1 MLLVQFLAL
10 PTRTSDVF
18 NNILD
23 FLSLSSHT
31 LKHCCSGSTGYILLC
46 NIAVDERPN
55 ADVGNR
61 TKRRLNYF
69 FAFTI
74 LYAVI
79 GTLGNLLILSVYI
92 SKRRTLS
99 QQHILALAVVDGIVC
114 LFVMPYRIV
123 YELKKIQDDTLCRLM
138 EILSHA
144 TVIFSNLLLCVICIE
159 RFIKVWQPWKLI
171 TARFYLSV
179 ILIVLGFSLVV
190 SFPVSTIFM
199 VTSINNTNEI
209 SSAEFCQE
217 STETV
222 GFVGMA
228 IYVYFMLILNFVVLG
243 ILVVLYCLIY
253 YRLYQNRKK
262 MLNAVQPI
270 SVLRNQPSN
279 TESTETGTHNN
290 PQSSSMETCKD
301 KNKMPKPTYH
311 ENKHDKKGVDVKKSV
326 QGKVEPEK
334 INKRKNIRTMTWT
347 MLFKCT
353 SVYVVCWIPFFI
365 DVFGLTNSLSLR
377 YFFFFSHA
385 SNPIVYGIVNSRER
399 QSLKHLIW
407 TRVCMK

>member
-1 MLLVQFLAL
+1 
-10 PTRTSDVF
+10 
-18 NNILD
+18 
-23 FLSLSSHT
+23 
-31 LKHCCSGSTGYILLC
+31 
-46 NIAVDERPN
+46 
-55 ADVGNR
+55 
-61 TKRRLNYF
+61 
-69 FAFTI
+69 
-74 LYAVI
+74 
-79 GTLGNLLILSVYI
+79 
-92 SKRRTLS
+92 
-99 QQHILALAVVDGIVC
+99 
-114 LFVMPYRIV
+114 
-123 YELKKIQDDTLCRLM
+123 M
-138 EILSHA
+138 EIISHA

-171 TARFYLSV
+171 TARFSLSV

-190 SFPVSTIFM
+190 SFPVTTIFM
-199 VTSINNTNEI
+199 VTSSNNTNEV

-243 ILVVLYCLIY
+243 ILVVLNCLIY

-311 ENKHDKKGVDVKKSV
+311 KNEHDKEGVDVKKSA

-334 INKRKNIRTMTWT
+334 INKRKNIKTMTWT
-347 MLFKCT
+347 MLFICT

-385 SNPIVYGIVNSRER
+385 STPIVYGIVNPRVR

-407 TRVCMK
+407 TIKGL

>member
-1 MLLVQFLAL
+1 MLMSEIGQ
-10 PTRTSDVF
+10 
-18 NNILD
+18 
-23 FLSLSSHT
+23 
-31 LKHCCSGSTGYILLC
+31 
-46 NIAVDERPN
+46 N
-55 ADVGNR
+55 AD
-61 TKRRLNYF
+61 LIIF

-92 SKRRTLS
+92 SKRRN
-99 QQHILALAVVDGIVC
+99 ILALAVVDGIVC
-114 LFVMPYRIV
+114 LFVMPYRIE

-138 EILSHA
+138 EIISHA

-171 TARFYLSV
+171 TARFSLSV

-190 SFPVSTIFM
+190 SFPVTTIFM
-199 VTSINNTNEI
+199 VTSSNNTNEV
-209 SSAEFCQE
+209 SSVEFCQE
-217 STETV
+217 STKTV

-279 TESTETGTHNN
+279 TEPSHSKSGESTETGTHNN

-311 ENKHDKKGVDVKKSV
+311 ENEHDKEGVDVKKSA

-334 INKRKNIRTMTWT
+334 INKRKNIKTMTWT
-347 MLFKCT
+347 MLFICT

-385 SNPIVYGIVNSRER
+385 SNLIVYEIVNSRVR

-407 TRVCMK
+407 TIKGLYEVHVVFEKNVNLKCMYLW

>member
-1 MLLVQFLAL
+1 MLMSEIGQ
-10 PTRTSDVF
+10 
-18 NNILD
+18 
-23 FLSLSSHT
+23 
-31 LKHCCSGSTGYILLC
+31 
-46 NIAVDERPN
+46 N
-55 ADVGNR
+55 AD
-61 TKRRLNYF
+61 LIIF

-92 SKRRTLS
+92 SKRRN
-99 QQHILALAVVDGIVC
+99 ILALAVVDGIVC
-114 LFVMPYRIV
+114 LFVMPYRIE

-138 EILSHA
+138 EIISHA

-171 TARFYLSV
+171 TARFSLSV

-190 SFPVSTIFM
+190 SFPVTTIFM
-199 VTSINNTNEI
+199 VTSSNNTNEV
-209 SSAEFCQE
+209 SSVEFCQE
-217 STETV
+217 STKTV

-279 TESTETGTHNN
+279 TEPSHSKSGESTETGTHNN

-311 ENKHDKKGVDVKKSV
+311 ENEHDKEGVDVKKSA

-334 INKRKNIRTMTWT
+334 INKRKNIKTMTWT
-347 MLFKCT
+347 MLFICT

-385 SNPIVYGIVNSRER
+385 SNPIVYEIVNSRVR

-407 TRVCMK
+407 TIKGLYEVVFEKNVNLKCMYLW